1 MKGTLYLA
9 PMLLGESDP
18 DLVIPKQ
25 VREIILSMK
34 YFFVENIRTTR
45 RYLRLLDRTFDIDN
59 SIFVEL
65 SKSTST
71 KVAEEMLQSLLK
83 GNDGVIISEAG
94 LPCIGD
100 PGRVLVEMAHKR
112 NIKVV
117 PLSGPSSFVL
127 TLIASGFNG
136 QNFAFNG
143 YLPIKNLAK
152 QKAIKDLESRSV
164 KFHQTQIFM
173 ETPYRNNNM
182 FQQILL
188 TCSDQTKLCVA
199 MNVTLKDEYISTKTI
214 KEWRNVKI
222 DLHKKP
228 TVFAIYKY

>member
-18 DLVIPKQ
+18 NLVIPQQ

-59 SIFVEL
+59 SVFIEL

-71 KVAEEMLQSLLK
+71 MVAEEMLHSLLK
-83 GNDGVIISEAG
+83 GNDGVVISEAG

-112 NIKVV
+112 NVKVV
-117 PLSGPSSFVL
+117 PLSGPS
-127 TLIASGFNG
+127 
-136 QNFAFNG
+136 
-143 YLPIKNLAK
+143 
-152 QKAIKDLESRSV
+152 
-164 KFHQTQIFM
+164 
-173 ETPYRNNNM
+173 
-182 FQQILL
+182 
-188 TCSDQTKLCVA
+188 
-199 MNVTLKDEYISTKTI
+199 
-214 KEWRNVKI
+214 
-222 DLHKKP
+222 
-228 TVFAIYKY
+228 